1 MIYKTQTLS
10 YLKSILV
17 LLILI
22 CGASVHAQNVGVN
35 EPNPTNALHVR
46 SINPMNDPLRVD
58 GLQNVIGG
66 EQAVLIQNTLN
77 GVVKYITIEQLKDST
92 DSYLDS
98 LTLQGTTLLGWVNG
112 QNYPVD
118 LSSLIGTDNQNLIG
132 ANLDINNILTID
144 IQNGAST
151 SVDLSALLGT
161 DNQNLTNA
169 VLNGTELTIEIQNGS
184 PVTVDLAA
192 LIGTDNQDLTG
203 ANLDINNILTIDI
216 QNGASTSVDLT
227 ALLGTD
233 NQDLTNAVLNG
244 TELTIEIQNGSPVTV
259 DLAALI
265 GTDNQDLIGANLDA
279 NNILTIDIQNGT
291 STSVDLS
298 SLSDHD
304 WYVTNSTDVPTNI
317 NQDIYTFGRVGIGTD
332 NPLSSMHLRGTAM
345 NLYLENSAAT
355 GNIYTLNS
363 TGAGDF
369 RIIKDP
375 IGTPA
380 FPFTIAGINDFVGIN
395 TTGPINQ
402 LDVNGNI
409 AIGTFAANNVAPANG
424 ALISGQ
430 VRIGV
435 PNAATIVPALT
446 DQPIIQLDVSN
457 GYTRLGN
464 YNSDPSGGAEP
475 GTSWAGGVGALAIGM
490 NRTAGHS
497 HVDFWNTTN
506 PQAPADALFDRGF
519 QWRRYDAGANEEV
532 LMTLWGDGDLI
543 ISGGTFGTSD
553 ARVKSNF
560 RKIESPVLD
569 KVMQLNP
576 KTYMKKNPVYRNGLL
591 HFESA
596 NEAKQDFGF
605 VAQELYELFPEL
617 VNKPLDESR
626 QLWSVDYARLSVFLT
641 LAIQEQQEMIDSQKV
656 ELEDL
661 KTEMETLK
669 QQMQELIK
677 KMDK

>member
-1 MIYKTQTLS
+1 MKQTSFL
-10 YLKSILV
+10 LKSLQI

-22 CGASVHAQNVGVN
+22 IALNVQAQNVGVN

-46 SINPMNDPLRVD
+46 SVNPTNDPLRVE
-58 GLQNVIGG
+58 GLQNISGG

-118 LSSLIGTDNQNLIG
+118 LSSLIGSDNQNLTG

-151 SVDLSALLGT
+151 SVDLTGLLGS

-192 LIGTDNQDLTG
+192 LIGTDNQDLTS
-203 ANLDINNILTIDI
+203 AVLDINNILTIDI
-216 QNGASTSVDLT
+216 QNGASTSVDL
-227 ALLGTD
+227 
-233 NQDLTNAVLNG
+233 
-244 TELTIEIQNGSPVTV
+244 
-259 DLAALI
+259 
-265 GTDNQDLIGANLDA
+265 
-279 NNILTIDIQNGT
+279 
-291 STSVDLS
+291 S

-304 WYVTNSTDVPTNI
+304 WYVSNSTDVPTDI
-317 NQDIYTFGRVGIGTD
+317 NQSIYTFGRVGIGTD
-332 NPLSSMHLRGTAM
+332 NPLSSLHLRGPAM
-345 NLYLENSAAT
+345 NLFLENTAAS
-355 GNIYTLNS
+355 GNLYTLNS

-375 IGTPA
+375 LGAPV
-380 FPFTIAGINDFVGIN
+380 FPFTIAGVNDFIGIN

-402 LDVNGNI
+402 LDVSGNM
-409 AIGTFAANNVAPANG
+409 AVGTFAANQTAPANG
-424 ALISGQ
+424 AIVSGN
-430 VRIGV
+430 VRVGV
-435 PNAATIVPALT
+435 PNAATISPALT
-446 DQPIIQLDVSN
+446 DQPIIKLDVSN

-464 YNSDPSGGAEP
+464 YNSDPGGGQEP

-506 PQAPADALFDRGF
+506 PQAPADAVVDRGF

-560 RKIESPVLD
+560 RTMQSPVLD
-569 KVMQLNP
+569 KVLQLNP
-576 KTYMKKNPVYRNGLL
+576 KTYLKKNPVYKNGLL
-591 HFESA
+591 YFESA
-596 NEAKQDFGF
+596 NEPKQDFGF
-605 VAQELYELFPEL
+605 IAQELYDLFPEL
-617 VNKPLDESR
+617 VNKPQDEST
-626 QLWSVDYARLSVFLT
+626 QLWSVDYSRLSVFLT
-641 LAIQEQQEMIDSQKV
+641 LAIQEQQAVIENQNSEI
-656 ELEDL
+656 EGL
-661 KTEMETLK
+661 KSEMESLK
-669 QQMQELIK
+669 KQMQELIK